1 MSLDALAIGA
11 HPDDVELGCAGTLAR
26 LEQSGHSVG
35 ILHLSAG
42 EAGTRGD
49 AETRRAEARAAAS
62 ILGAELHVLDCGDGE
77 LRTGRDEE
85 DSLIQKLRETRPR
98 LVLAPAPEDRHP
110 DHGRAFRLVCDACFY
125 SGLAKRSPDLGPS
138 HRPSAMFSYM
148 QHDVSFV
155 PSFVVDV
162 SSTWDR
168 KMSALDAYASQLHPS
183 GREGVRS
190 GADKDSAIKTSSP
203 EFRSA
208 IEGRARHYG
217 QLIGARFGEP
227 FSSRD
232 ALAIRDLWTLV
243 P

>member
-1 MSLDALAIGA
+1 MNLDALAIGA
-11 HPDDVELGCAGTLAR
+11 HPDDVELGCGGTLAG
-26 LEQSGHSVG
+26 LVESGHSVG
-35 ILHLSAG
+35 ILHLTSG

-62 ILGAELHVLDCGDGE
+62 ILGAELHLLDCGDGE

-85 DSLIQKLRETRPR
+85 DSLIRKLREIRPR
-98 LVLAPAPEDRHP
+98 LVLAPSPEDRHP
-110 DHGRAFRLVCDACFY
+110 DHRRAYRLVRDACFY
-125 SGLAKRSPDLGPS
+125 AGLEKRSPDLGAA

-155 PSFVVDV
+155 PSFIVDV

-168 KMSALDAYASQLHPS
+168 KMSSLDAYSSQLHPS
-183 GREGVRS
+183 GPASEGDE
-190 GADKDSAIKTSSP
+190 GSATKTSSP

-232 ALAIRDLWTLV
+232 ALAIHDLWTLV

>member
-11 HPDDVELGCAGTLAR
+11 HPDDVELGCGGTLAG
-26 LEQSGHSVG
+26 LVECGHSVG
-35 ILHLSAG
+35 ILHLTSG

-49 AETRRAEARAAAS
+49 A
-62 ILGAELHVLDCGDGE
+62 
-77 LRTGRDEE
+77 
-85 DSLIQKLRETRPR
+85 ETRPR

-110 DHGRAFRLVCDACFY
+110 DHGRAFRLVRDACFY
-125 SGLAKRSPDLGPS
+125 AGLRERSTDLGPP
-138 HRPSAMFSYM
+138 HRPSSIFSYM
-148 QHDVSFV
+148 QRDVSFV

-162 SSTWDR
+162 SSTWER

-183 GREGVRS
+183 AGALSGSDVEEGS
-190 GADKDSAIKTSSP
+190 WTKTSSP

-232 ALAIRDLWTLV
+232 ALAIRDLWSLV

>member
-11 HPDDVELGCAGTLAR
+11 HPDDVELGGGGTLAGLVER
-26 LEQSGHSVG
+26 GHSVG
-35 ILHLSAG
+35 ILHLTSG

-62 ILGAELHVLDCGDGE
+62 ILGVEIHLLDCGDGD

-85 DSLIQKLRETRPR
+85 DSLIQKLGETRPR

-110 DHGRAFRLVCDACFY
+110 DHGRAFRLVRDACFY
-125 SGLAKRSPDLGPS
+125 AGLRERSTDLGPP
-138 HRPSAMFSYM
+138 HRPSSIFSYM

-162 SSTWDR
+162 SSTWER

-183 GREGVRS
+183 AGARS
-190 GADKDSAIKTSSP
+190 GSDVEEGSWTKTSSP

-232 ALAIRDLWTLV
+232 ALAIRDLWSLV

>member
-11 HPDDVELGCAGTLAR
+11 HPDDVELGCGGTLAG
-26 LEQSGHSVG
+26 LVESGRSVG
-35 ILHLSAG
+35 ILHLTSG

-62 ILGAELHVLDCGDGE
+62 ILGAELHLLDCGDGA

-85 DSLIQKLRETRPR
+85 DSLIRKLRETRPR
-98 LVLAPAPEDRHP
+98 LVLAPAPQDRHP
-110 DHGRAFRLVCDACFY
+110 DHARAFRLVRDACFY
-125 SGLAKRSPDLGPS
+125 AGLAERSPDLGPP

-162 SSTWDR
+162 SSTWER
-168 KMSALDAYASQLHPS
+168 KMSALDAYASQLHSS
-183 GREGVRS
+183 GREGSRS
-190 GADKDSAIKTSSP
+190 EVGEGPRTKTSSP
-203 EFRSA
+203 KLRSA

-217 QLIGARFGEP
+217 QLIGARFAEP
-227 FSSRD
+227 FSSREP
-232 ALAIRDLWTLV
+232 LTINDLWTLV